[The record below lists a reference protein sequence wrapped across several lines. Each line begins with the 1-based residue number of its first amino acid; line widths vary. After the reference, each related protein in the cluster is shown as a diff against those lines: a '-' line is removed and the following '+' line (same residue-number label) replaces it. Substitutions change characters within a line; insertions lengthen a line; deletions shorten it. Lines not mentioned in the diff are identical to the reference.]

1 LFAESF
7 AQQQGSVRYR
17 QQPSLTANN
26 ALGSGNLGI
35 WNFAAVRER
44 LFTQEAGSAIAHRWE
59 WVYILGRP
67 ETQNGNSG

>member
-17 QQPSLTANN
+17 QQPSLTTNH
-26 ALGSGNLGI
+26 ALGGGNLGF